1 MDERLAKA
9 IEFSNYMVTLNNQ
22 KRLLEEKYHEN
33 LLYFKNG
40 CQFTVTKEL
49 ITFVGMLILNKNDS
63 DVVLVDDN
71 SIPTLINDL
80 NVFYDDILN
89 VYFSASNEYHIKY
102 NELKSKRSIEKLIDY
117 E

>member
-1 MDERLAKA
+1 VDERLAKA
-9 IEFSNYMVTLNNQ
+9 LEFSNYMITLNNQ
-22 KRLLEEKYHEN
+22 KRLLKEKYHED

-49 ITFVGMLILNKNDS
+49 ITFVGMLISNGNDS
-63 DVVLVDDN
+63 NVILVDDN
-71 SIPTLINDL
+71 DIPTNIDDL
-80 NVFYDDILN
+80 NSFYDDILD

-102 NELKSKRSIEKLIDY
+102 NDLKSKRSVEKLIDH